1 MANVSSYK
9 KFPIKKNELS
19 RFISISLMMVCILFI
34 YSIQRT
40 VKDTIVVS
48 YMGAELIST
57 IKLYGVLPSAILMMI
72 CYSKLSDLFQK
83 TQVFHILNAFFIFY
97 FIAFTFVI
105 SPNIDLFHFSL
116 NSFKEAL
123 PNLKYLFVM
132 FEKWTYSLYYILA
145 ELWGSVMLSLM
156 FWQITNQVFKIE
168 EAKRLYP
175 LFGLVGQIGMLM
187 SGEMTR
193 FFTSQKS
200 FSGSWQES
208 LSYINLSVLFTGIVL
223 SCAFFVLSEKIMDAG
238 TINSLIDKKN
248 KKKIKFIEGIKNV
261 LRSKYIGLIT
271 LVVVCYGISINLV
284 EGVWKAQAQIL
295 YTSPKDYARFMSN
308 LQTYTG
314 LATMFST
321 LSGSYLLSKLSW
333 KISALITPFIVLVTG
348 GFFFLFSLYQS
359 QISYLIP
366 LSFSPV
372 FVAVFFGLLQNI
384 LSKSTKYAFF
394 DATKEMAYIP
404 LDGELKSKGKA
415 AADVIGS
422 RLGKS
427 GGAFIQWIILA
438 MIPGSTLLSIS
449 KFVFFIFIFIM
460 FLWIFSTRKLSLEFS
475 KLEK

>member
-187 SGEMTR
+187 
-193 FFTSQKS
+193 
-200 FSGSWQES
+200 
-208 LSYINLSVLFTGIVL
+208 
-223 SCAFFVLSEKIMDAG
+223 
-238 TINSLIDKKN
+238 
-248 KKKIKFIEGIKNV
+248 
-261 LRSKYIGLIT
+261 
-271 LVVVCYGISINLV
+271 
-284 EGVWKAQAQIL
+284 
-295 YTSPKDYARFMSN
+295 
-308 LQTYTG
+308 
-314 LATMFST
+314 
-321 LSGSYLLSKLSW
+321 
-333 KISALITPFIVLVTG
+333 
-348 GFFFLFSLYQS
+348 
-359 QISYLIP
+359 
-366 LSFSPV
+366 
-372 FVAVFFGLLQNI
+372 
-384 LSKSTKYAFF
+384 
-394 DATKEMAYIP
+394 
-404 LDGELKSKGKA
+404 
-415 AADVIGS
+415 
-422 RLGKS
+422 
-427 GGAFIQWIILA
+427 
-438 MIPGSTLLSIS
+438 
-449 KFVFFIFIFIM
+449 
-460 FLWIFSTRKLSLEFS
+460 
-475 KLEK
+475 

>member
-1 MANVSSYK
+1 
-9 KFPIKKNELS
+9 
-19 RFISISLMMVCILFI
+19 
-34 YSIQRT
+34 
-40 VKDTIVVS
+40 
-48 YMGAELIST
+48 
-57 IKLYGVLPSAILMMI
+57 
-72 CYSKLSDLFQK
+72 
-83 TQVFHILNAFFIFY
+83 
-97 FIAFTFVI
+97 
-105 SPNIDLFHFSL
+105 
-116 NSFKEAL
+116 
-123 PNLKYLFVM
+123 
-132 FEKWTYSLYYILA
+132 
-145 ELWGSVMLSLM
+145 
-156 FWQITNQVFKIE
+156 
-168 EAKRLYP
+168 
-175 LFGLVGQIGMLM
+175 
-187 SGEMTR
+187 MTR

-348 GFFFLFSLYQS
+348 GLFFLFSLYQS

-449 KFVFFIFIFIM
+449 KFVFFIFIGIM